1 MLFYFG
7 WRPRNP
13 STKNY
18 QRPGPVFTEKK
29 KTHLKHPYF
38 CLLGELEPIP
48 LSQATTHKRPPLP
61 IPTQSPLL
69 SPSHL
74 LPHSPVTAEHNGS
87 QRRSF
92 PSPACRHRWLLCLIP
107 APSVSAE
114 SARLCFLAF
123 LSSVSASLGVAV
135 VDGASALLAPSLLA
149 GGLPLQP
156 QPVAVFLLLLLQC
169 GLLGV
174 GWTYSN
180 FCSLLPQTV
189 IDAEWLLLGLEL
201 HPGLKNGPNGTTFIS
216 SGISDLDKILGG
228 GFSLGSLVMIMEDA
242 EAPHHMLL
250 LRNFMSQGLLH
261 RQPLLYASPSKDP
274 RAFLGT
280 LPSPG
285 SSKDDTSHKPSHEK
299 DLRIAW
305 QYKKYFGEPQLNINT
320 NNGGHHD
327 YCNDLDLRKPLER
340 HFFTSN
346 NVDCVS
352 IQNSPNLD
360 ALKDRCAEFLA
371 QFSRNEGSISSA
383 GRIAI
388 QSFCSPQCK
397 YSDMEW
403 HMLSFIRSLKGMAR
417 SSNVVVV
424 VTFPPSLLSPSC
436 SKRLQHMADT
446 LLSVRA
452 IPDEDKELAKLL
464 TGYQDM
470 VGLLNVHKV
479 ARLNTQPQLTVQEE
493 VLMAIL
499 VLD

>member
-1 MLFYFG
+1 M
-7 WRPRNP
+7 
-13 STKNY
+13 
-18 QRPGPVFTEKK
+18 
-29 KTHLKHPYF
+29 
-38 CLLGELEPIP
+38 
-48 LSQATTHKRPPLP
+48 ATTR
-61 IPTQSPLL
+61 TRVS
-69 SPSHL
+69 SFSHNVSFL
-74 LPHSPVTAEHNGS
+74 KSS
-87 QRRSF
+87 Q
-92 PSPACRHRWLLCLIP
+92 
-107 APSVSAE
+107 
-114 SARLCFLAF
+114 
-123 LSSVSASLGVAV
+123 
-135 VDGASALLAPSLLA
+135 
-149 GGLPLQP
+149 
-156 QPVAVFLLLLLQC
+156 
-169 GLLGV
+169 
-174 GWTYSN
+174 
-180 FCSLLPQTV
+180 
-189 IDAEWLLLGLEL
+189 

-479 ARLNTQPQLTVQEE
+479 ARLNTQVPV
-493 VLMAIL
+493 IL
-499 VLD
+499 DATTFSIKLQKRRFLVFECLNQAPVDGSGGSSYGNSGVCSRSTKVGPLDF